1 LEGLSTPQVEPGL
14 HVALSRHLVRIA
26 RRALLWRA
34 TRALSLAAAT
44 LSFLLLSAAWLC
56 GPSLSTVAAVSV
68 WLLLPSSALAAFGF
82 ALGSTKQLH
91 GSARARLLE
100 PFDASLARR
109 VQSAAELVRAP
120 NGSPALIHA
129 LATSV
134 GAELE
139 ALPLGRAIAKPKGWG
154 ELTLGGVLVA
164 LLAALL
170 LMRSEDAQS
179 GLYAILHPGLADA
192 SGAPVGLWI
201 EQLQVDVQ
209 TPQYLGS
216 EESHLDH
223 PQQIEVPA
231 GSRISLRLRAR
242 LAASRVVMALGDRT
256 LPFTR
261 VDPKTYVLDLTAETS
276 GVMNLRARVQDEWV
290 TDPASPKLHVIAD
303 AAPVVMLDA
312 PTDDRNADVTEPV
325 PFVYRVRDDH
335 GLAEVDLVVQL
346 APRRERR
353 IAVTRSDQEGQKDFA
368 DSTHVTPADFGVQA
382 GASFNVWIEAR
393 DRDAFK
399 GPNVGRS
406 PIRRITV
413 SSISNPRGAPIALV
427 TEARDHALDTLGK
440 RLETDVPEKQSE
452 VAQRAKQLSS
462 EARPLVKNLETL
474 ASAYAKSTGDQ
485 STADTLRDMVRRF
498 SRLGREERDAAEHSD
513 KRAWNKTHEALVSE
527 LEDDVVWLTD
537 LIGRARLADAQHV
550 LGQLESTRAR
560 MRALLDELK
569 NSSDPARKQEL
580 LNEIERARAE
590 LRELSQRLL
599 QAQGDVPSDFVNYDA
614 LAEHAAENPLD
625 AMQRALESG
634 DMAAAERA
642 LADLDSQLEGLRG
655 GLGEGQQAFANA
667 RISPRQRA
675 LSEARSEI
683 DQLTRAQQSLAN
695 ETARAA
701 QGQSQGNTDSAFREA
716 ADKLAEQAEALEQRS
731 RELKAGRSQPQLAE
745 AQSSAAQRLRDARD
759 ALKRGDAAEARA
771 MARRAAGDLRD
782 ISAEM
787 SLDARMYPGPD
798 GSRMTA
804 AREASSLA
812 KDTRSFAEDV
822 EENLPA
828 PSDETSP
835 EQARALQDNAGS
847 QKQLGQETRRVAHDL
862 DQSAPPGLRDGLE
875 RVQKSMRGAAE
886 AMEQGDS
893 RETQGHQRDALD
905 RLTELS
911 ERLREEQEALGG
923 QARASDGEGDGRQ
936 RDEEK
941 VTIPGQSDDPRRTD
955 LRRRVLDA
963 RRARSP
969 ESYEKAIERYYQEI
983 LR

>member
-1 LEGLSTPQVEPGL
+1 LEGLSTPLVEPGL
-14 HVALSRHLVRIA
+14 QAALSRHLVRIA
-26 RRALLWRA
+26 RRALLWKA
-34 TRALSLAAAT
+34 TRAVSLAVAT
-44 LSFLLLSAAWLC
+44 LAFLLLVAAWLC
-56 GPSLSTVAAVSV
+56 GPSLSTLAAASL
-68 WLLLPSSALAAFGF
+68 WLLLPASAVTAGIF
-82 ALGSTKQLH
+82 ALGSTKQLY
-91 GSARARLLE
+91 GSSRAKLLE
-100 PFDASLARR
+100 PFDTSLARR

-129 LATSV
+129 LASSV
-134 GAELE
+134 GSELE
-139 ALPLGRAIAKPKGWG
+139 ALPLGRAIVKPKAWG
-154 ELTLGGVLVA
+154 ELTFGGVLIA
-164 LLAALL
+164 LCAGLL
-170 LMRSEDAQS
+170 LMRSEHAQS

-192 SGAPVGLWI
+192 TGAPVGLWI
-201 EQLQVDVQ
+201 EDLQVDIQ
-209 TPQYLGS
+209 TPEYLGA
-216 EESHLDH
+216 EERHLNH
-223 PQQIEVPA
+223 PALLEVPA
-231 GSRISLRLRAR
+231 GSRISLRLHAR
-242 LAASRVVMALGDRT
+242 LATSRAVLALGDRT
-256 LPFTR
+256 LPLTR
-261 VDPKTYVLDLTAETS
+261 IDPKTYVLDLTAERS
-276 GVMNLRARVQDEWV
+276 GVMNLRARVEDEWI
-290 TDPASPKLHVIAD
+290 TDPASPRLQVIVD

-312 PTDDRNADVTEPV
+312 PTDDRNADGTEPV

-335 GLAEVDLVVQL
+335 GLSEVDLVVQL

-353 IAVTRSDQEGQKDFA
+353 VALSRSDQEGQRDFA

-406 PIRRITV
+406 PVRRITV

-427 TEARDHALDTLGK
+427 TEARDQALDTLGK
-440 RLETDVPEKQSE
+440 RLESDVPDKQSDVE
-452 VAQRAKQLSS
+452 QRAKRLASD
-462 EARPLVKNLETL
+462 ARPFVKNLEVV
-474 ASAYAKSTGDQ
+474 AQAYAKSTGDQ

-498 SRLGREERDAAEHSD
+498 GRLGREERDAAGHSD
-513 KRAWNKTHEALVSE
+513 KRAWAKTHEALISE

-580 LNEIERARAE
+580 MNEIARARSE

-625 AMQRALESG
+625 AMERALESG

-667 RISPRQRA
+667 RINPRQRA
-675 LSEARSEI
+675 LAEARAEI
-683 DQLTRAQQSLAN
+683 DQLARAQQSLAN

-701 QGQSQGNTDSAFREA
+701 QGQGQGEMDSVFREA
-716 ADKLAEQAEALEQRS
+716 AQKLAEQAEALEQRARS
-731 RELKAGRSQPQLAE
+731 LEAGRSQPQLAE
-745 AQSSAAQRLRDARD
+745 AQAGAAQRLRDARD
-759 ALKRGDAAEARA
+759 ALQRGDAAEARG

-782 ISAEM
+782 ISSEM
-787 SLDARMYPGPD
+787 NLDARMYPGPD
-798 GSRMTA
+798 GSRMSS
-804 AREASSLA
+804 AREASALA
-812 KDTRSFAEDV
+812 KDARNFAEDV

-835 EQARALQDNAGS
+835 EQARALQDGAGS
-847 QKQLGQETRRVAHDL
+847 QKQLGKEARRVAHAL
-862 DQSAPPGLRDGLE
+862 DESGPAGLRDGLE
-875 RVQKSMRGAAE
+875 RVQKSMRNAAD
-886 AMEQGDS
+886 AMEEGDS

-911 ERLREEQEALGG
+911 ERLREEQQALGG
-923 QARASDGEGDGRQ
+923 QTRPGEGEGDSR
-936 RDEEK
+936 RNDDEK
-941 VTIPGQSDDPRRTD
+941 VAIPGQSDDPRRTD

-963 RRARSP
+963 RRARTP
-969 ESYEKAIERYYQEI
+969 ESFEKAIERYYQEI